1 MPIFL
6 LNQVYLFTMIPRCN
20 ECVAVHQVNL
30 FCESFN
36 QSPFT
41 TRSITWLLEKS
52 VSTFSNDPPPPL
64 IWLSI
69 TVNYCWLHAIGVA
82 LADYMPTAFYSVE
95 RQSSS
100 AKCSDEFLNFT
111 SIMIL
116 IRCFPI
122 GICLPEMFYLTFLL
136 L

>member
-1 MPIFL
+1 ML
-6 LNQVYLFTMIPRCN
+6 PRCN

-30 FCESFN
+30 FCESSN

-52 VSTFSNDPPPPL
+52 VSTFSNDLPLPPPPPPL
-64 IWLSI
+64 WLSI
-69 TVNYCWLHAIGVA
+69 TVNYCRLHAIGVA
-82 LADYMPTAFYSVE
+82 LADYTPTTLYNVE
-95 RQSSS
+95 RQRSS
-100 AKCSDEFLNFT
+100 AKCSDEFLHFT

-122 GICLPEMFYLTFLL
+122 GICLPEMFYFTFLL